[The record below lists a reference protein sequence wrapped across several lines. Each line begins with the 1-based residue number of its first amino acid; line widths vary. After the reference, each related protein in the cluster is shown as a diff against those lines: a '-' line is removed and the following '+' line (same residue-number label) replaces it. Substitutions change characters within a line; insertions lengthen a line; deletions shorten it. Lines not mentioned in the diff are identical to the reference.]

1 MNRQG
6 VIDDNVHCLQRELDW
21 LSDILDVRM
30 RTYFQDTP
38 FALSDF
44 PPPAFDR
51 DSNYRWLVERH
62 GMSPEERIVLSM
74 SLVPHVSPQ
83 LYDRFYIQ
91 NKSISR
97 GFSEFGGI
105 ESSQHRGFIPTGET
119 VCFVIA
125 GRDIARRVGLLSM
138 FREDHFFRR
147 HGILSLYHSGVPE
160 TFWSGKL
167 SISDEYLTFLTTGET
182 FDPAFSP
189 TFPATKLSTQ
199 LRMEDL
205 VLSPEVV
212 DEVGHI
218 RTWMAHQQALRGD
231 DVLKRHFRRGYRAL
245 FHGPPGTGKTLTVSI
260 LGAESGRKVYRIDL
274 SQLVSK
280 YIGETEKNLAGVFDM
295 AENKDW
301 ILFFDEAESLFSKRT
316 EVSDSKDRYAN
327 QETSYLLQRLEN
339 FDGLVILAT
348 NLKPNIDR
356 AFIRRF
362 QSVVHFGMPDA
373 RERERLWGNIL
384 SPFALDLG
392 VDLRELA
399 QRYEISGGAITN
411 AVQFAWLS
419 SRSRKDGLIHADDLR
434 HGVVRELGKEGK
446 TSRG

>member
-1 MNRQG
+1 MNDSG
-6 VIDDNVHCLQRELDW
+6 GIDGNVSCLRRELDW
-21 LSDILDVRM
+21 LSGILDARM
-30 RTYFQDTP
+30 RTYFQDAP
-38 FALSDF
+38 FSLSDF
-44 PPPAFDR
+44 PPPDFEGE
-51 DSNYRWLVERH
+51 SNYRQLVERH
-62 GMSPEERIVLSM
+62 GMTAEDRIVLAM
-74 SLVPHVSPQ
+74 SLVPHVCPQ

-125 GRDIARRVGLLSM
+125 GRDIRKRVELLSM

-147 HGILSLYHSGVPE
+147 HSILSLYHSGVPE

-167 SISDEYLTFLTTGET
+167 SISDEYLTYLTTGET
-182 FDPAFSP
+182 YEPVYSL
-189 TFPATKLSTQ
+189 TFPATRLSTP
-199 LRMEDL
+199 LRLDDL
-205 VLSPEVV
+205 VLNADIMEEV
-212 DEVGHI
+212 DHI
-218 RTWMAHQQALRGD
+218 RTWMRHQQQLRTD
-231 DVLKRHFRRGYRAL
+231 EHLRRHFRKGYRAL

-260 LGAESGRKVYRIDL
+260 LGNESGRKVYRIDL

-295 AENKDW
+295 AENRDW

-316 EVSDSKDRYAN
+316 DVSDSKDRYAN

-356 AFIRRF
+356 AFLRRF
-362 QSVVHFGMPDA
+362 QSVIHFTMPD
-373 RERERLWGNIL
+373 ERERQRLWSNIL
-384 SPFALDLG
+384 APFGLAAD
-392 VDLRELA
+392 VDCREFA
-399 QRYEISGGAITN
+399 QRFEISGGAISN

-419 SRSRKDGLIHADDLR
+419 SRSRNDGLINSADLT

-446 TSRG
+446 TARS